1 MSVLVRTARPVTL
14 QRASRNRRGLSL
26 PILLL
31 GLLWGSAGI
40 AQTGDDAVARGRYL
54 ATVGECAG
62 CHSASAGPYA
72 GGREFQ
78 TKFGVVESANIT
90 PDQATGIGNWSDE
103 QFYRAL
109 HEGRSANGSHL
120 YPAFPYPY
128 FTKLTRADADA
139 IHAFLRTVAPVAN
152 SPHRNRLAFPMN
164 IRGIMGIWNAL
175 YFRPGEFQPD
185 PARSPAW
192 NRGAYIVTG
201 PAHCGACHS
210 PKNVL
215 EADSRSHPFEGGVIE
230 GWFAPNLTGEPRTG
244 LGSWSEDEIV
254 QFLQTGRNPHTAAGG
269 LMANVVQGSASKLD
283 PADIRAVAVYL
294 KGLPASAPP
303 LPVRVDPA
311 AMSRGAAVYAAR
323 CASCHAEGAGGL
335 PLRGAPNVQAPNP
348 TTLIRYVLSGTRT
361 AVTAAHPQAEA
372 MPGLA
377 GDLSDQQT
385 ADVLSYIRNAW
396 GNAAPR
402 VGAGQVAKIRAATVK
417 PAAGA

>member
-1 MSVLVRTARPVTL
+1 MSASARRYRLTL
-14 QRASRNRRGLSL
+14 T
-26 PILLL
+26 LLL
-31 GLLWGSAGI
+31 FGLLWGSASI
-40 AQTGDDAVARGRYL
+40 AQTGGDAVARGRYL

-90 PDQATGIGNWSDE
+90 PDPATGIGAWSDE

-164 IRGIMGIWNAL
+164 IRGIMAIWNAL
-175 YFRPGEFQPD
+175 YFRPGEYQPD

-230 GWFAPNLTGEPRTG
+230 GWFAPNLTGEPQTG
-244 LGSWSEDEIV
+244 LGSWSEDEV
-254 QFLQTGRNPHTAAGG
+254 VEFLQTGRNRHTAAGG
-269 LMANVVQGSASKLD
+269 LMTNVVQGSISKLD
-283 PADIRAVAVYL
+283 PADVRAIATYL
-294 KGLPASAPP
+294 KSLPASASPP
-303 LPVRVDPA
+303 PARLDPA
-311 AMSRGAAVYAAR
+311 AMVRGKSVYGAH
-323 CASCHAEGAGGL
+323 CASCHDAGAGGL
-335 PLRGAPNVQAPNP
+335 PPLQGAPNVQAPNP
-348 TTLIRYVLSGTRT
+348 TTLNRYVLSGTRT
-361 AVTAAHPQAEA
+361 AVTAAHPQPAV

-377 GDLSDQQT
+377 GDLSDQEA
-385 ADVLSYIRNAW
+385 ADALSYIRNAR
-396 GNAAPR
+396 GNAAPQ
-402 VGAGQVAKIRAATVK
+402 VSAGQVAKIRAATVK